1 MIFRPYKE
9 NSEGK
14 TGQSAVC
21 PCQGDVSG
29 GTLDEDEFISAIT
42 SASSILV
49 AVTDPDGRIVGFNQ
63 ACQAATGYSFQ
74 EVRHTHISNLSPDGD
89 SPAIP
94 KDDLKCRHTLKQ
106 SICWR
111 TKCGQS
117 LLIDWSSTALFR
129 ADGSI
134 EYVICTG
141 VGDVEPSRAGE
152 RLQALQKKLWDVIE
166 FLPDPVFLVD
176 RLGRVTHWNRAM
188 EEMTGLCR
196 EEIIGQGESA
206 YSHPFFGQPAPMLID
221 LLQTHCVESCHRY
234 AFIERIDE
242 CLCAEGVAPA
252 LNGGKGAYLWAK
264 ASHLLDAEGNPA
276 GAIEYLRDIT
286 ERKRAEDA
294 LYRRDHLLAGI
305 AVATNCLQT
314 MADHDLAIEQALE
327 TMGLS
332 SGVDRVSIFER
343 HEPDMCLSKRFE
355 WIREGMKPAG
365 DQYCQLF
372 PRWWEMLSSGR
383 PINGSASDF
392 PEPERTVLESGG
404 VLSVLVLP
412 IMIEDK
418 LWGLIAF
425 DDCHGHRPWLD
436 SEISI
441 LLAAAGSVGGAVVRR
456 WMEEALRKSE
466 AKNRSFLSAIPDL
479 MFQFDRHGT
488 FLDCRCQED
497 DGHPLPFK
505 ELIGKRVDQVMPRDI
520 AEQIMIRL
528 NKALDTGHV
537 QVFDFQMA
545 FGMNTRDY
553 EARIAVSGEEMLLV
567 IMRDMTERKEAEKAM
582 KAAKEAAEAATM
594 AKSRF
599 LANMSHE
606 IRTPMNA
613 VIGMTSILLQTD
625 LTPEQREYVETI
637 RNGGDALLTLINNIL
652 DFSKISEG
660 RIALEGQPLDLWSC
674 IEDSMDMVSAKAA
687 EKGLDLFYHIDAS
700 QPSRFLGDLAWLRQ
714 VLVNL
719 LGNAVKF
726 TDRGE
731 ITVYAMPKKLDQD
744 YEIHFSIRDTGIGIP
759 PDRMDRLFKSFSQVD
774 ASITRRY
781 GGTGLGL
788 AISKRLVELMGGR
801 IWAES
806 SPGIGSVFHFIIMAK
821 KAEPEFKPCLSVDQ
835 PALAGRRALI
845 IENSSEGRRMLAN
858 SLSRWSMI
866 PKAFSCTQEALE
878 YIKNGENFDL
888 AIMNAEDWDASN
900 PWMHEKPVVLMARLG
915 LHEEVFNRRPAA
927 VLTRPV
933 KLSSLHKA
941 LMSIFSGQPEDSK
954 EGPSRHGS
962 LQVDS
967 PKANSSSFKDK
978 ESSRVG
984 ESHSDEECLSMRILL
999 AEDNMVNQRV
1009 ALRMLSR
1016 LGYKADAVANGVE
1029 VLQALERQPYD
1040 LILMDIQMPEMDGLE
1055 AARRIRQFWPLGPKI
1070 IAMTAYALEGDQ
1082 EMCLDAGMHGYI
1094 SKPVKV
1100 EDLKAAIQAVI
1111 R

>member
-1 MIFRPYKE
+1 MNFRPYKE
-9 NSEGK
+9 NSEGWAD
-14 TGQSAVC
+14 QSAVC
-21 PCQGDVSG
+21 PCRGDVNG
-29 GTLDEDEFISAIT
+29 GTLNEDEFISAIT
-42 SASSILV
+42 STSSILV

-63 ACQAATGYSFQ
+63 ACEAATGYSFQ
-74 EVRHTHISNLSPDGD
+74 EIKHKLISDLSPQGD
-89 SPAIP
+89 SPAVLE
-94 KDDLKCRHTLKQ
+94 DGLKCRHQPKQ
-106 SICWR
+106 RICWK
-111 TKCGQS
+111 TKGGQS
-117 LLIDWSSTALFR
+117 LLIDWSSTVLFK
-129 ADGSI
+129 ADGSV
-134 EYVICTG
+134 EYIICTG
-141 VGDVEPSRAGE
+141 IGDAEQSRAEE

-166 FLPDPVFLVD
+166 FLPDAVFLVD

-196 EEIIGQGESA
+196 EEIVGQGEYA
-206 YSHPFFGQPAPMLID
+206 YSLPFYGKPTPMLID
-221 LLQTHCVESCHRY
+221 LLSSQSVESGHRY

-242 CLCAEGVAPA
+242 CLCAESVAPA

-264 ASHLLDAEGNPA
+264 ASPLWDGAGNPA
-276 GAIEYLRDIT
+276 GAIECLRDIT
-286 ERKRAEDA
+286 EMKRAEDA

-327 TMGLS
+327 TLGLS

-343 HEPDMCLSKRFE
+343 HEPDRCLSKRFE
-355 WIREGMKPAG
+355 WIREGIKPAG
-365 DQYCQLF
+365 DQYCQLL

-392 PEPERTVLESGG
+392 PDQERAVLESGG

-466 AKNRSFLSAIPDL
+466 AKNMSFLSAIPDL

-488 FLDCRCQED
+488 FLDCMCHEGGD
-497 DGHPLPFK
+497 PPLPFK
-505 ELIGKRVDQVMPRDI
+505 DFIGKRVDEVMPRDI
-520 AEQIMIRL
+520 AGQIVIRL
-528 NKALDTGHV
+528 NKALETGLV
-537 QVFDFQMA
+537 QVFDFQMDLGKSA
-545 FGMNTRDY
+545 RDY

-582 KAAKEAAEAATM
+582 KVAKEAAEAATM

-613 VIGMTSILLQTD
+613 VIGMTSILLQTQM
-625 LTPEQREYVETI
+625 TPEQREYVETI
-637 RNGGDALLTLINNIL
+637 RSGGDALLTLINNIL
-652 DFSKISEG
+652 DFSKINEG
-660 RIALEGQPLDLWSC
+660 RIALEGQPFDLWSC
-674 IEDSMDMVSAKAA
+674 IEDSMDLVSAKAA
-687 EKGLDLFYHIDAS
+687 EKGLDIFYHID
-700 QPSRFLGDLAWLRQ
+700 PSMPGMFLGDFAWLRQ

-726 TDRGE
+726 TDKGE
-731 ITVYAMPKKLDQD
+731 ITVFAVPKRLDQD

-759 PDRMDRLFKSFSQVD
+759 PDHMDRLFRSFSQVD
-774 ASITRRY
+774 TSITRRY

-806 SPGIGSVFHFIIMAK
+806 CPGLGSAFHFTIMAK
-821 KAEPEFKPCLSVDQ
+821 GAEPEFKPCLSIDQ
-835 PALAGRRALI
+835 PALAGKRALI
-845 IENSSEGRRMLAN
+845 IEKSSEGRRMLE
-858 SLSRWSMI
+858 SCLSHWSMI
-866 PKAFSCTQEALE
+866 PKAFSCIQDAGEW
-878 YIKNGENFDL
+878 IKNGEYFDL
-888 AIMNAEDWDASN
+888 AIMDAEDWEASE
-900 PWMHEKPVVLMARLG
+900 PWMHEKPVVLQARLG
-915 LHEEVFNRRPAA
+915 RHEEVSGRRPAA
-927 VLTRPV
+927 VLTRPA
-933 KLSSLHKA
+933 KLSSLHRA
-941 LMSIFSGQPEDSK
+941 LMSIFSGQSPDSNN
-954 EGPSRHGS
+954 EATRDGS
-962 LQVDS
+962 SQADL
-967 PKANSSSFKDK
+967 PKADLSSFK
-978 ESSRVG
+978 ESGRD
-984 ESHSDEECLSMRILL
+984 ESGSCEECLSTRILL

-1016 LGYKADAVANGVE
+1016 LGYKADAVANGIE

-1055 AARRIRQFWPLGPKI
+1055 AARRIRQLWPHGPKI
-1070 IAMTAYALEGDQ
+1070 IAMTAYALDGDQ
-1082 EMCLDAGMHGYI
+1082 EMCIKAGMQGYI
-1094 SKPVKV
+1094 SKPVRV
-1100 EDLKAAIQAVI
+1100 EDLKEAIQAVI